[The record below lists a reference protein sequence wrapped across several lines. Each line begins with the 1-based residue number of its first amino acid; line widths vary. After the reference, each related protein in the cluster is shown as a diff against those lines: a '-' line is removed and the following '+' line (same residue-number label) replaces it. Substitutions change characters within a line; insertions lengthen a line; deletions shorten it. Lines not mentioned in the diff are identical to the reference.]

1 MTNKTFSIH
10 IYCHHKLLEVFMQ
23 IAELRIARHDAAV
36 RTENGGGEEVKN
48 SRLFVEKQLLAFEED
63 YHIKKW
69 VDFLRY
75 KHPDTY
81 MHCKRVALLAGKLA
95 DSFLFDLAKKDQLVK
110 GCFLHDL
117 GKAYI
122 PLHILN
128 QKESLS
134 KQQWEIVKLHT
145 SIGAE
150 LLESIPRIDPA
161 VIDVIRYHHERWD
174 GKGYPE
180 GLAGD
185 NIPLFA
191 RIFTVVD
198 SFDTMISD
206 RPYRKKLPV
215 EEARNRLLQHGGTQF
230 DSAIVHCFLSLTDE
244 ALELDQVT
252 DRI

>member
-1 MTNKTFSIH
+1 M
-10 IYCHHKLLEVFMQ
+10 
-23 IAELRIARHDAAV
+23 
-36 RTENGGGEEVKN
+36 
-48 SRLFVEKQLLAFEED
+48 
-63 YHIKKW
+63 
-69 VDFLRY
+69 
-75 KHPDTY
+75 
-81 MHCKRVALLAGKLA
+81 
-95 DSFLFDLAKKDQLVK
+95 
-110 GCFLHDL
+110 HDL

-206 RPYRKKLPV
+206 RPYRKNYPWKRPETDCFNMGEPNSTVLLCIVSLALPTKLW
-215 EEARNRLLQHGGTQF
+215 
-230 DSAIVHCFLSLTDE
+230 SLI
-244 ALELDQVT
+244 
-252 DRI
+252 R